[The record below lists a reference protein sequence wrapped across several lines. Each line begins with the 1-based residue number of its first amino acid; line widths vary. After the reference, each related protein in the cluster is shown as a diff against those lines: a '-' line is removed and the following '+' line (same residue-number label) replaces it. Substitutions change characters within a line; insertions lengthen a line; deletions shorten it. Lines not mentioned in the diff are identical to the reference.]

1 MMKILVKQSDQES
14 PKSFKIDKSD
24 DQLMVAPDADISTG
38 QAALLGLQHLLAMD
52 VYVVPI
58 IIAGMLSL
66 PLANKMGLIQATFLA
81 AGIGTILQ
89 TGVFMKMPVTQGA
102 SFVPLGALAGIY
114 IAAGRGTVGMATI
127 FGSLIVGALFVLILG
142 FTHVVPKLIQKFVP
156 SLVGGTIITN
166 VGLSLIPSAL
176 NDNIFQAS
184 GNLNSNVLLG
194 IITAGALVVC
204 VMISLH
210 FPQYDRIFRLGSILI
225 ALTIGT
231 IVAAFMGRFS
241 VKSVLEAPWFSTPK
255 FALTS
260 YGLHFSLSPI
270 LTMLII
276 YMVLMTETTGTWFA
290 VSAVTN
296 TKLTPQRINRGV
308 FGEGV
313 SCLVSALVGS
323 TPVTGYST
331 NAGIISITGV
341 ASKKAFIGA
350 GIWFILFSFVG
361 KLSALLAAIPSAV
374 IGGVFAII
382 CSTIMLNGLRVVSQS
397 HFVERALYILGIPI
411 ILTLGL
417 VLMPSSLKNEAPTFV
432 QYLLDSPIA
441 TAAITAIIL
450 NQLLP
455 DNQQLK
461 LTKVEK

>member
-1 MMKILVKQSDQES
+1 MMKILVKKTDQAS
-14 PKSFKIDKSD
+14 TKSFNVDKSA

-38 QAALLGLQHLLAMD
+38 QAVLLVLQHLLAMD

-81 AGIGTILQ
+81 AGVGTILQ

-114 IAAGRGTVGMATI
+114 MAAGRGTIGMATI
-127 FGSLIVGALFVLILG
+127 FGSLIVGAFFVLFLG
-142 FTHVVPKLIQKFVP
+142 FTRAVPKLIHKFVP

-184 GNLNSNVLLG
+184 GNLNINVLLG
-194 IITAGALVVC
+194 MITAGALVFC
-204 VMISLH
+204 VIISLH
-210 FPQYDRIFRLGSILI
+210 FPQYNRIFRLGSILI
-225 ALTIGT
+225 ALTVGT
-231 IVAAFMGRFS
+231 TAAALMGQFS
-241 VKSVLEAPWFSTPK
+241 FKSVLTAPWFSLPK
-255 FALTS
+255 FSLTS

-290 VSAVTN
+290 VSAVTG

-308 FGEGV
+308 FGEGI

-341 ASKKAFIGA
+341 ASKKAFISA
-350 GIWFILFSFVG
+350 GVWFILFSFVG

-397 HFVERALYILGIPI
+397 HFAERDLYILGIPI
-411 ILTLGL
+411 ILTLAL
-417 VLMPSSLKNEAPTFV
+417 VLMPSSLKNEVPTFA

-441 TAAITAIIL
+441 TAAITAIVL

-455 DNQQLK
+455 ENSQPK
-461 LTKVEK
+461 LSKTAR